1 MGNRLITDL
10 PIGNNEQDT
19 GFEFPLVGDYR
30 IPRRFTTLG
39 LLDNAKSKD
48 LTPLLQYVGSCKQY
62 TTYCIIHSWRK
73 LRENSRF

>member
-10 PIGNNEQDT
+10 PRDNNEQDT
-19 GFEFPLVGDYR
+19 GFECPLVGDYK

-48 LTPLLQYVGSCKQY
+48 LTPVVVSGSTSC
-62 TTYCIIHSWRK
+62 R
-73 LRENSRF
+73 